1 MEPRLIEIAQDMSGF
16 SQFIGSWLCRGN
28 ENIVV
33 DVGPSRSVERLV
45 KSITDLGIHRV
56 DFVLL
61 THIHIDHAGGLAAFL
76 EHFPM
81 ARAVCHIKGIRHLVE
96 PSKLWK
102 GSLDT
107 LGDIARDYGPIAPV
121 HEEKL
126 IPHTEARVKGLE
138 IIETPGH
145 AAHHLS
151 FSYEGNLFAGEA
163 CGIYLTI
170 RGSEY
175 LRPATP
181 PVFLMQEFLRS
192 IDRMLAM
199 DDQPICFAHMGQAKS
214 SHSLLRRERE
224 QLLRW
229 HEIIKEEISK
239 GGKSPI
245 ERCANCLLATDHE
258 LQAFEA
264 MGPEEQGR
272 EKFFM
277 ANSVKGFLEYLSA
290 HPGG

>member
-1 MEPRLIEIAQDMSGF
+1 MQPKLIEIQQDMPGF
-16 SQFIGSWLCRGN
+16 GRFIGSWLCQGN

-33 DVGPSRSVERLV
+33 DVGPSCSVEQLV
-45 KSITDLGIHRV
+45 KSMTDLGIHRV

-76 EHFPM
+76 ERFPM
-81 ARAVCHIKGIRHLVE
+81 ARVVCHLKGIKHLVE
-96 PSKLWK
+96 PSRLWK
-102 GSLDT
+102 GSLET
-107 LGDIARDYGPIAPV
+107 LGEIAQIYGPIAPV

-126 IPHTEARVKGLE
+126 IAHTDARVKGLE

-151 FSYEGNLFAGEA
+151 FTYEGNLFAGEA
-163 CGIYLTI
+163 CGIYLTV

-181 PVFLMQEFLRS
+181 PVFLMPEFLRS

-199 DDQPICFAHMGQAKS
+199 DDQPICFAHLGQAER
-214 SHSLLRRERE
+214 SHHLLRRERD

-229 HEIIKEEISK
+229 QEIIKEEISK
-239 GGKSPI
+239 GGESPL
-245 ERCANCLLATDHE
+245 ERCATRLLAADHE
-258 LQAFEA
+258 LRAFEA
-264 MGPEEQGR
+264 MGPEEQQR

-277 ANSVKGFLEYLSA
+277 ANSVKGFLGYLSSQS
-290 HPGG
+290 GG